1 MVQGPGDDKMGFL
14 TLAVAI
20 AISGVAAWYSIIG
33 LMAIFS
39 AAAIPIAIMG
49 GVLEV
54 GKLVT
59 ASWLYQYWKEIPK
72 TLKTYL
78 TTAVIVLMFITSM
91 GIFGFLSKA
100 HIDQTI
106 QTGDNSLQIEQLDKQ
121 IEREDRII
129 VDAEKVIGQLDQQVQ
144 TLINYDRIRGPSGSI
159 ATRKSQQGERDSL
172 NQTIQS
178 ATARIAKVQL
188 QRSVLEK
195 EQLKLEAE
203 VGPIRYVAELFY
215 GEKADRAMLES
226 AVRWVIIV
234 IIFVFDP
241 LAVLLLIAANMT
253 LRKQHEK
260 KKRSKARAKKRS
272 SPKQQKVIQLS
283 EENAVMVK
291 EDPYIA
297 NNQVWEE
304 TTIKVQQED
313 NEPEQEI
320 EGTAA
325 DMPAIGEE
333 KSGSGEEKNNTQHGR
348 SWKLDDEAGVSKVRI
363 PT

>member
-1 MVQGPGDDKMGFL
+1 MGIL
-14 TLAVAI
+14 TLLVAI
-20 AISGVAAWYSIIG
+20 GISAVAAWYSIIG

-59 ASWLYQYWKEIPK
+59 ASWLYQNWKRVPK
-72 TLKTYL
+72 ILKGYL
-78 TTAVIVLMFITSM
+78 TGAVVVLMFITSM

-106 QTGDNSLQIEQLDKQ
+106 LTGDNTIKIQTLDGR
-121 IEREDRII
+121 IERDQGVIK
-129 VDAEKVIGQLDQQVQ
+129 DAEKVIAQLDAQVQ

-159 ATRKSQQGERDSL
+159 ATRKSQEAERAELRKIIDEAAEGISNL
-172 NQTIQS
+172 R
-178 ATARIAKVQL
+178 A
-188 QRSVLEK
+188 QRSVLES

-203 VGPIRYVAELFY
+203 VGPIRYVAEFIY

-253 LRKQHEK
+253 LSDNH
-260 KKRSKARAKKRS
+260 KKRKAAAARKRNRNR
-272 SPKQQKVIQLS
+272 KRETTKEVI
-283 EENAVMVK
+283 EKTVYPMEDGNAIQVK
-291 EDPYIA
+291 DDPYIA
-297 NNQVWEE
+297 NTQVWEE
-304 TTIKVQQED
+304 LNVVVKPK
-313 NEPEQEI
+313 EPEAE
-320 EGTAA
+320 
-325 DMPAIGEE
+325 MPAIGEE
-333 KSGSGEEKNNTQHGR
+333 YDVQTFKDGDDSGKVQIKKNR
-348 SWKLDDEAGVSKVRI
+348 
-363 PT
+363 

>member
-1 MVQGPGDDKMGFL
+1 MGIL
-14 TLAVAI
+14 TLIVAI
-20 AISGVAAWYSIIG
+20 AISAVAAWYSIIG

-59 ASWLYQYWKEIPK
+59 ASWLYQYWKKIPR
-72 TLKTYL
+72 TLKSYL
-78 TTAVIVLMFITSM
+78 TVAVIVLMFITSM

-106 QTGDNSLQIEQLDKQ
+106 ISGDNSLQIEQLDKQ
-121 IEREDRII
+121 IDRQQRTI

-159 ATRKSQQGERDSL
+159 ATRKAQQGERKSL
-172 NQTIQS
+172 NTTIQS
-178 ATARIAKVQL
+178 AASRIAEVQL

-215 GEKADRAMLES
+215 GEKANRAVLES

-241 LAVLLLIAANMT
+241 LAILLLIAANMT
-253 LRKQHEK
+253 LREQHEK
-260 KKRSKARAKKRS
+260 KKRSIARAGRKKKS
-272 SPKQQKVIQLS
+272 KQKQQRIIQLS
-283 EENAVMVK
+283 EENAVAVK
-291 EDPYIA
+291 EDPYLA
-297 NNQVWEE
+297 NTQVWED
-304 TTIKVQQED
+304 TTIKMQVDEEHSD
-313 NEPEQEI
+313 EI
-320 EGTAA
+320 

-333 KSGSGEEKNNTQHGR
+333 KDGNGEEKNNTQHGR
-348 SWKLDDEAGVSKVRI
+348 SWKYDEAGVLKDKDS
-363 PT
+363 T